1 MFVPGMT
8 MPVVHVQAST
18 EACQTIERHLSIR
31 FYVILCRRLGSRNDL
46 SSVRKRENKRE
57 KHETNKKKKRETIKR
72 KKVRKNN
79 RKKEEE
85 EENKRRKRRR
95 KQNKKKKNKNKQKQ
109 TRLRDGVR
117 NCGNYYST
125 IKKNLETLQQNK
137 SLWDSAAEQDPT
149 RDLEEP
155 SDCVAEFKKNLEAP
169 EKDLTRDQE
178 EPWDPAAEQELTRD
192 QDEPRY
198 SMLGCMHHGNS
209 VSAGRDHAATL
220 DLRHFL
226 RMDVTPLV
234 TMTRDMQDLRRRACR
249 TTAQ

>member
-1 MFVPGMT
+1 

-18 EACQTIERHLSIR
+18 EACQTIECHLSIR

-57 KHETNKKKKRETIKR
+57 KNETNKKKNRETIKR
-72 KKVRKNN
+72 KKEGE
-79 RKKEEE
+79 KKTG
-85 EENKRRKRRR
+85 KK
-95 KQNKKKKNKNKQKQ
+95 KKKKNKQKK

-117 NCGNYYST
+117 NCGGYGT

-178 EPWDPAAEQELTRD
+178 EPWEPAAEQELTRD

-249 TTAQ
+249 TTAH

>member
-1 MFVPGMT
+1 

-57 KHETNKKKKRETIKR
+57 KNETNKKKKRETIKR
-72 KKVRKNN
+72 KKERKKN
-79 RKKEEE
+79 RKKEE

-95 KQNKKKKNKNKQKQ
+95 KHKKKEKQKQ
-109 TRLRDGVR
+109 TETNTTSRWVR
-117 NCGNYYST
+117 NCGDYST